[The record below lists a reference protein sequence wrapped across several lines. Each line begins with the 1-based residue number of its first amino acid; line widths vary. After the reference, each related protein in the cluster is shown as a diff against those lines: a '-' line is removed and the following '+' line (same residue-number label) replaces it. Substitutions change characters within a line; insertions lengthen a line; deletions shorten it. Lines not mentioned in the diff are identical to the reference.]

1 MFYLMKK
8 IKCHLQSIFFF
19 ENGKFMVNSRDERS
33 YVIGKTFEFSDLS
46 EAKLKFLKLLDLT
59 IEINKEDIKLF
70 S

>member
-1 MFYLMKK
+1 
-8 IKCHLQSIFFF
+8 
-19 ENGKFMVNSRDERS
+19 MVNSRDERS